1 VSPAVFSHGDLRL
14 YLLAL
19 LAESPQHGYGIIQAL
34 TDRTGGTYTP
44 SAGTIYPRLAKLEEE
59 GLVSK
64 TVDGRTTIYAITE
77 AGRAELSSREGDL
90 QGIEAGLNDSVR
102 LIANEVRQ
110 SVQEAMKSLRADL
123 AAAAREEQRGT
134 PSSSSS
140 YREASARADERITSR
155 EELRRADASINE
167 FRARVRADLRTHVA
181 KGGLLPA
188 RIVSELD
195 ATLDT
200 AARAVTAALAAAG
213 PAGGR

>member
-1 VSPAVFSHGDLRL
+1 MSPAVFSHGDLRL

-59 GLVSK
+59 GLVTK
-64 TVDGRTTIYAITE
+64 TADGRTTIYAITD
-77 AGRAELSSREGDL
+77 AGRAELAAREGDL

-110 SVQEAMKSLRADL
+110 SVQEAMRSLRADL
-123 AAAAREEQRGT
+123 AAAAREERSGAT
-134 PSSSSS
+134 PSS
-140 YREASARADERITSR
+140 YREATARADERIASR

-181 KGGLLPA
+181 KGGLLPTQV
-188 RIVSELD
+188 VSDLD
-195 ATLDT
+195 AALD
-200 AARAVTAALAAAG
+200 AAAHAVTSALAG
-213 PAGGR
+213 LRG

>member
-1 VSPAVFSHGDLRL
+1 MSPAVFSHGDLRL

-59 GLVSK
+59 GLVTK

-77 AGRAELSSREGDL
+77 AGRAELASREGDL

-123 AAAAREEQRGT
+123 AAAAREEQQGA
-134 PSSSSS
+134 SSSS
-140 YREASARADERITSR
+140 YREASARADERIASR

-181 KGGLLPA
+181 RGGTVPSSL
-188 RIVSELD
+188 V
-195 ATLDT
+195 TQLDT
-200 AARAVTAALAAAG
+200 ALDDAARAVTSALAALTH
-213 PAGGR
+213 

>member
-1 VSPAVFSHGDLRL
+1 MSPAVFSHGDLRL

-59 GLVSK
+59 GLVTK

-77 AGRAELSSREGDL
+77 AGRAELAAREGDL

-123 AAAAREEQRGT
+123 AAAAREEQSGAA
-134 PSSSSS
+134 SSSSS
-140 YREASARADERITSR
+140 YREASARADERIASR

-188 RIVSELD
+188 QIVSELD
-195 ATLDT
+195 TALDS
-200 AARAVTAALAAAG
+200 AAHAVTAALAAAG
-213 PAGGR
+213 PARGR

>member
-1 VSPAVFSHGDLRL
+1 MSPAVFSHGDLRL

-59 GLVSK
+59 GLVTK
-64 TVDGRTTIYAITE
+64 TADGRTTIYAITD
-77 AGRAELSSREGDL
+77 AGRAELTAREGDL

-123 AAAAREEQRGT
+123 AAAAREERSGAAA
-134 PSSSSS
+134 SS
-140 YREASARADERITSR
+140 YREASARADERIASR

-188 RIVSELD
+188 TVVTQLD
-195 ATLDT
+195 RALDE
-200 AARAVTAALAAAG
+200 AAHAVTAALAAAG
-213 PAGGR
+213 PARPRD